1 MNKRLNIK
9 FIQSFL
15 KTIKNKPLWLI
26 DNLLLELEISEKELF
41 YILTIVSDIYT
52 TSGETFIDYEINED
66 KKEINFNLSENVSE
80 FLSINDGELFNIFFL
95 LSTDANLLSLQEE
108 NKSIKDFS
116 NILAN
121 YFTLESTDYDEP
133 LRLPFNDQLNVI
145 EYIKLGSTNSIFY
158 KIKPITLK
166 SNSDGIILEAFDV
179 DENLIKSFLVER
191 IVNITDDS
199 EYLESSKIK
208 TNTIKVEFDL
218 LDENFLNKL
227 GSRIYKCVEGKL
239 YMEFYSYEN
248 ALDYAIKNLLFLE
261 VAAPSDLLN
270 DINKRKNNLMEML

>member
-52 TSGETFIDYEINED
+52 TSGETFIDYEIIED

-121 YFTLESTDYDEP
+121 YFSLESTDYDEP

-166 SNSDGIILEAFDV
+166 TNSDGIILEAFDV
-179 DENLIKSFLVER
+179 NENSIKSFLVER

-199 EYLESSKIK
+199 KYLESSKIK

-227 GSRIYKCVEGKL
+227 GSRIYECVEGKL

>member
-15 KTIKNKPLWLI
+15 KIIKNKPLWLI

-52 TSGETFIDYEINED
+52 TSGETFIDYEIIED

-121 YFTLESTDYDEP
+121 YFSLESTDYDEP

-166 SNSDGIILEAFDV
+166 TNSDGIILEAFDV
-179 DENLIKSFLVER
+179 DENSIKSFLVER

>member
-1 MNKRLNIK
+1 MNKKLNIK

-15 KTIKNKPLWLI
+15 KTIKSKPLWLI

-41 YILTIVSDIYT
+41 YILTIVSDVYT

-66 KKEINFNLSENVSE
+66 RKEINFNLSENVSE
-80 FLSINDGELFNIFFL
+80 FLSINDGELFNIYFL
-95 LSTDANLLSLQEE
+95 LSTDANLLSLQDE
-108 NKSIKDFS
+108 NKSIKEFS

-121 YFTLESTDYDEP
+121 YFTLERTDYEEP
-133 LRLPFNDQLNVI
+133 LRLAFNDQLNVI

-179 DENLIKSFLVER
+179 DENSIKYFLVER

-208 TNTIKVEFDL
+208 TNIIEVEFDL

-227 GSRIYKCVEGKL
+227 GSRMYKCVEGKL

-248 ALDYAIKNLLFLE
+248 ALDYAIKNLLFLQ

>member
-15 KTIKNKPLWLI
+15 KIIRNKPLWLI
-26 DNLLLELEISEKELF
+26 ENLLFELEISEKELF

-121 YFTLESTDYDEP
+121 YFSLESTDYDEP

-166 SNSDGIILEAFDV
+166 TNSDGIILEAFDV
-179 DENLIKSFLVER
+179 DENSIKSFLVER

-227 GSRIYKCVEGKL
+227 GSRIYECVEGKL

>member
-121 YFTLESTDYDEP
+121 YFSLESTDYDEP

-166 SNSDGIILEAFDV
+166 TNSDGIILEAFDV
-179 DENLIKSFLVER
+179 DENSIKSFLVER

-218 LDENFLNKL
+218 LDQNFLNKL
-227 GSRIYKCVEGKL
+227 GSRIYEYVEGKL

>member
-121 YFTLESTDYDEP
+121 YFSLESTDYDEP

-166 SNSDGIILEAFDV
+166 TNSDGIILEAFDV
-179 DENLIKSFLVER
+179 DENSIKSFLVER

-199 EYLESSKIK
+199 EYLQSSKIK

-227 GSRIYKCVEGKL
+227 GSRIYECVEGKL

>member
-1 MNKRLNIK
+1 M
-9 FIQSFL
+9 
-15 KTIKNKPLWLI
+15 
-26 DNLLLELEISEKELF
+26 
-41 YILTIVSDIYT
+41 
-52 TSGETFIDYEINED
+52 IN
-66 KKEINFNLSENVSE
+66 NH
-80 FLSINDGELFNIFFL
+80 
-95 LSTDANLLSLQEE
+95 
-108 NKSIKDFS
+108 
-116 NILAN
+116 
-121 YFTLESTDYDEP
+121 YF
-133 LRLPFNDQLNVI
+133 
-145 EYIKLGSTNSIFY
+145 SIFY

-261 VAAPSDLLN
+261 VAAPSGLLN

>member
-52 TSGETFIDYEINED
+52 TSGETFIDYEIIED

-121 YFTLESTDYDEP
+121 YFSLESTDYDEP

-166 SNSDGIILEAFDV
+166 TNSDGIILEAFDV
-179 DENLIKSFLVER
+179 DENSIKSFLVER

-227 GSRIYKCVEGKL
+227 GSRIYECVEGKL

>member
-1 MNKRLNIK
+1 MNKKLNIK

-26 DNLLLELEISEKELF
+26 DKLLLELEISEKELF
-41 YILTIVSDIYT
+41 YVLTIISDIYT

-66 KKEINFNLSENVSE
+66 RKEINFNLSENVSE
-80 FLSINDGELFNIFFL
+80 FLSINDGELFNIYFL

-108 NKSIKDFS
+108 NKSIKEFS

-121 YFTLESTDYDEP
+121 YFTLESTDYEEP
-133 LRLPFNDQLNVI
+133 LRLAFNDQLNVI
-145 EYIKLGSTNSIFY
+145 EYIKLGSTNSIYY

-166 SNSDGIILEAFDV
+166 SNSDGIILEALDV
-179 DENLIKSFLVER
+179 DENLIKSFLVAR

-208 TNTIKVEFDL
+208 TNSIKVEFDL

-239 YMEFYSYEN
+239 HMEFYSYEN
-248 ALDYAIKNLLFLE
+248 ALDYAIKNLLFLQ
-261 VAAPSDLLN
+261 VAAPSELLN
-270 DINKRKNNLMEML
+270 DINIRKNNLMEML

>member
-121 YFTLESTDYDEP
+121 YFSLESTDYDEP

-166 SNSDGIILEAFDV
+166 TNFDGIILEAFDV
-179 DENLIKSFLVER
+179 DENSIKSFLVER

-199 EYLESSKIK
+199 KYLESSKIK

-227 GSRIYKCVEGKL
+227 GSRIYECVEGKL

>member
-121 YFTLESTDYDEP
+121 YFSLESTDYDEP

-179 DENLIKSFLVER
+179 DENLIKFFLVER

-261 VAAPSDLLN
+261 VAAPSGLLN

>member
-1 MNKRLNIK
+1 MNKKLNIK

-26 DNLLLELEISEKELF
+26 DKLLLELEISEKELF
-41 YILTIVSDIYT
+41 YVLTIISDIYT

-80 FLSINDGELFNIFFL
+80 FLSINDGELFNIYFL

-108 NKSIKDFS
+108 NKSIKEFS

-121 YFTLESTDYDEP
+121 YFTLESTDYEEP
-133 LRLPFNDQLNVI
+133 LRLAFNDQLNVI
-145 EYIKLGSTNSIFY
+145 EYIKLGSTNSIYY

-166 SNSDGIILEAFDV
+166 SNSDGIILEALDV

-208 TNTIKVEFDL
+208 TNSIKVEFDL

-239 YMEFYSYEN
+239 HMEFYSYEN
-248 ALDYAIKNLLFLE
+248 ALDYAIKNLLFLQ
-261 VAAPSDLLN
+261 VAAPSELLN
-270 DINKRKNNLMEML
+270 DINIRKNNLMEML

>member
-121 YFTLESTDYDEP
+121 YFTLESTDNDEP

-270 DINKRKNNLMEML
+270 DINKRKNNLMDML

>member
-26 DNLLLELEISEKELF
+26 DELLLELEISEKELF

-52 TSGETFIDYEINED
+52 TSGETFIDYEIIED

-121 YFTLESTDYDEP
+121 YFSLESTDYDEP

-166 SNSDGIILEAFDV
+166 TNSDGIILEAFDV
-179 DENLIKSFLVER
+179 DENSIKSFLVER

-227 GSRIYKCVEGKL
+227 GSRIYECVEGKL

>member
-1 MNKRLNIK
+1 MNKKLNIK

-26 DNLLLELEISEKELF
+26 DKLLLELEISEKELF
-41 YILTIVSDIYT
+41 YVLTIISDIYT

-66 KKEINFNLSENVSE
+66 RKEINFNLSENVSE
-80 FLSINDGELFNIFFL
+80 FLSINDGELFNIYFL

-108 NKSIKDFS
+108 NKSIKEFS

-133 LRLPFNDQLNVI
+133 LRLPFNDQINVI
-145 EYIKLGSTNSIFY
+145 EYIKLGSTNSIYY

-166 SNSDGIILEAFDV
+166 SNSDGIILEALDV
-179 DENLIKSFLVER
+179 DENLIKSFLVSR

-199 EYLESSKIK
+199 EFFESSKIK

>member
-15 KTIKNKPLWLI
+15 KTIKNKPSWLI

-121 YFTLESTDYDEP
+121 YFSLESTDYDEP

-166 SNSDGIILEAFDV
+166 TNSDGIILEAFDV
-179 DENLIKSFLVER
+179 DENSIKSFLVER

-199 EYLESSKIK
+199 KYLESSKIK

-227 GSRIYKCVEGKL
+227 GSRIYECVEGKL

>member
-1 MNKRLNIK
+1 MNKKLNIK

-41 YILTIVSDIYT
+41 YILTIVSDVYT

-66 KKEINFNLSENVSE
+66 RKEINFNFSENIFE
-80 FLSINDGELFNIFFL
+80 FLSINDGELFNIYFL
-95 LSTDANLLSLQEE
+95 LSTDANLLSLQDE
-108 NKSIKDFS
+108 NKSIKEFS

-121 YFTLESTDYDEP
+121 YFTLESTDYEEP
-133 LRLPFNDQLNVI
+133 LRLAFNDQLNVI

-179 DENLIKSFLVER
+179 DENSIKFFLVER
-191 IVNITDDS
+191 IVSITDDS

-208 TNTIKVEFDL
+208 TNTIEIEFDL

-248 ALDYAIKNLLFLE
+248 ALDYAIKNLLFLQ
-261 VAAPSDLLN
+261 VVAPSELLN

>member
-1 MNKRLNIK
+1 MNKKLNIK

-26 DNLLLELEISEKELF
+26 DKLLLELEISEKELF
-41 YILTIVSDIYT
+41 YVLTIISDIYT

-66 KKEINFNLSENVSE
+66 RKEINFNLSENVSE
-80 FLSINDGELFNIFFL
+80 FLSINDGELFNIYFL

-108 NKSIKDFS
+108 NKSIKEFS

-121 YFTLESTDYDEP
+121 YFTLESTDYEEP
-133 LRLPFNDQLNVI
+133 LSLAFNDQLNVI
-145 EYIKLGSTNSIFY
+145 EYIKLGSTNSIYY

-166 SNSDGIILEAFDV
+166 SNSDGIILEALDV

-208 TNTIKVEFDL
+208 TNSIKVEFDL

-239 YMEFYSYEN
+239 HMEFYSYEN
-248 ALDYAIKNLLFLE
+248 ALDYAIKNLLFLQ
-261 VAAPSDLLN
+261 VAAPSELLN
-270 DINKRKNNLMEML
+270 DINIRKNNLMEML

>member
-52 TSGETFIDYEINED
+52 TSGETFIDYEIIED

-95 LSTDANLLSLQEE
+95 LSTDANLLSLQKE

-121 YFTLESTDYDEP
+121 YFSLESTDYDEP

-166 SNSDGIILEAFDV
+166 TNSDGIILEAFDV
-179 DENLIKSFLVER
+179 DENSIKSFLVER

-227 GSRIYKCVEGKL
+227 GSRIYECVEGKL

>member
-1 MNKRLNIK
+1 MNKKINIK

-41 YILTIVSDIYT
+41 YILTIVSDVYT

-66 KKEINFNLSENVSE
+66 RKEINFNLSENVSE
-80 FLSINDGELFNIFFL
+80 FLSINDGELFNIYFL
-95 LSTDANLLSLQEE
+95 LSTDANLLSLKDE
-108 NKSIKDFS
+108 NKSIKEFS

-121 YFTLESTDYDEP
+121 YFTLESTDYEEP
-133 LRLPFNDQLNVI
+133 LRLAFNDQLNVI

-179 DENLIKSFLVER
+179 DENSIKFFLVER
-191 IVNITDDS
+191 IVSITDDFK
-199 EYLESSKIK
+199 YLESSKIK
-208 TNTIKVEFDL
+208 TNTIEVEFDL

-248 ALDYAIKNLLFLE
+248 ALDYAIKNLLFLQ
-261 VAAPSDLLN
+261 VVAPSELLN

>member
-121 YFTLESTDYDEP
+121 YFSLESTDYDEP

-166 SNSDGIILEAFDV
+166 TNSDGIILEAFDV
-179 DENLIKSFLVER
+179 DENSIKSFLVER

-248 ALDYAIKNLLFLE
+248 ALDYAIKNLLFLQ
-261 VAAPSDLLN
+261 VAAPSKLLN

>member
-1 MNKRLNIK
+1 MNKKLNIK

-26 DNLLLELEISEKELF
+26 DKLLLELEISEKELF
-41 YILTIVSDIYT
+41 YVLTIISDIYT

-66 KKEINFNLSENVSE
+66 RKEINFNLSENVSE
-80 FLSINDGELFNIFFL
+80 FLSINDGELFNIYFL

-108 NKSIKDFS
+108 NKSIKEFS

-121 YFTLESTDYDEP
+121 YFTLESTDYEEP
-133 LRLPFNDQLNVI
+133 LRLAFNDQLNVI
-145 EYIKLGSTNSIFY
+145 EYIKLGSTNSIY
-158 KIKPITLK
+158 YEIKPITLK
-166 SNSDGIILEAFDV
+166 SNSDGIILEALDV
-179 DENLIKSFLVER
+179 EENLIKTFLVAR

-208 TNTIKVEFDL
+208 TNSIKVEFDL

-239 YMEFYSYEN
+239 HMEFYSYEN
-248 ALDYAIKNLLFLE
+248 ALDYAIKNLLFLQ
-261 VAAPSDLLN
+261 VAAPSELLN
-270 DINKRKNNLMEML
+270 DINIRKNNLMEML

>member
-15 KTIKNKPLWLI
+15 KIIKNKPLWLI

-121 YFTLESTDYDEP
+121 YFSLESTDYDEP

>member
-15 KTIKNKPLWLI
+15 KIIKNKPLWLI
-26 DNLLLELEISEKELF
+26 DNLLLELKISEKELF

-66 KKEINFNLSENVSE
+66 KNEINFNLSENVSE

-121 YFTLESTDYDEP
+121 YFSLESTDYDEP

-166 SNSDGIILEAFDV
+166 TNSDGIILEAFDV
-179 DENLIKSFLVER
+179 DENSIKSFLVER

-248 ALDYAIKNLLFLE
+248 ALDYAIKNLLFLQ
-261 VAAPSDLLN
+261 VAAPSKLLN

>member
-1 MNKRLNIK
+1 MNKKLNIK

-26 DNLLLELEISEKELF
+26 DKLLLELEISEKELF
-41 YILTIVSDIYT
+41 YVLTIISDIYT

-66 KKEINFNLSENVSE
+66 TKEINFNLSENVSE
-80 FLSINDGELFNIFFL
+80 FLSINDGELFNIYFL

-108 NKSIKDFS
+108 NKSIKEFS

-121 YFTLESTDYDEP
+121 YFTLESTDYEEP
-133 LRLPFNDQLNVI
+133 LSLAFNDQLNVI
-145 EYIKLGSTNSIFY
+145 EYIKLGSTNSIYY

-166 SNSDGIILEAFDV
+166 SNSDGIILEALDV

-208 TNTIKVEFDL
+208 TNSIKVEFDL

-239 YMEFYSYEN
+239 HMEFYSYEN
-248 ALDYAIKNLLFLE
+248 ALDYAIKNLLFLQ
-261 VAAPSDLLN
+261 VAAPSELLN
-270 DINKRKNNLMEML
+270 DINIRKNNLMEML

>member
-1 MNKRLNIK
+1 MNKKLNIK

-26 DNLLLELEISEKELF
+26 DKLLLELEISEKELF
-41 YILTIVSDIYT
+41 YVLTIVSDIYT
-52 TSGETFIDYEINED
+52 TTGETFIDYEIND
-66 KKEINFNLSENVSE
+66 DRKEINFNLSENVSE
-80 FLSINDGELFNIFFL
+80 FLSINDGELFNIYFL

-108 NKSIKDFS
+108 NKSIKEFS

-121 YFTLESTDYDEP
+121 YFTLESTDYEEP
-133 LRLPFNDQLNVI
+133 LRLAFNDQLNVI
-145 EYIKLGSTNSIFY
+145 EYIKLGSTNSIYY

-166 SNSDGIILEAFDV
+166 SNSDGIILEALDV
-179 DENLIKSFLVER
+179 DENLIKSFLVSR

-208 TNTIKVEFDL
+208 TNSIKVEFDL

-239 YMEFYSYEN
+239 HMEFYSYEN
-248 ALDYAIKNLLFLE
+248 ALDYAIKNLLFLQ
-261 VAAPSDLLN
+261 VAAPSELLN
-270 DINKRKNNLMEML
+270 DINIRKNNLMEML

>member
-95 LSTDANLLSLQEE
+95 LSTDANLLSLQKE

-121 YFTLESTDYDEP
+121 YFSLESTDYDEP

-166 SNSDGIILEAFDV
+166 TNSDGIILEAFDV

-261 VAAPSDLLN
+261 VAAPSGLLN

>member
-1 MNKRLNIK
+1 MNKKLNIK

-26 DNLLLELEISEKELF
+26 DKLLLELEISEKELF
-41 YILTIVSDIYT
+41 YVLTIISDIYT

-66 KKEINFNLSENVSE
+66 RKEIKFNLSENVSE
-80 FLSINDGELFNIFFL
+80 FLSINDGELFNIYFL

-108 NKSIKDFS
+108 NKSIKEFS

-121 YFTLESTDYDEP
+121 YFTLESTDYEEP
-133 LRLPFNDQLNVI
+133 LSLAFNDQLNVI
-145 EYIKLGSTNSIFY
+145 EYIKLGSTNSIYY

-166 SNSDGIILEAFDV
+166 SNSDGIILEALDV
-179 DENLIKSFLVER
+179 DENLIKSFLVSR

-208 TNTIKVEFDL
+208 TNSIKVEFDL

-239 YMEFYSYEN
+239 HMEFYSYEN
-248 ALDYAIKNLLFLE
+248 ALDYAIKNLLFLQ
-261 VAAPSDLLN
+261 VAAPSELLN
-270 DINKRKNNLMEML
+270 DINIRKNNLMEML

>member
-1 MNKRLNIK
+1 MNKKFNIK
-9 FIQSFL
+9 FIQSF
-15 KTIKNKPLWLI
+15 IKIIQNIQLWSIDKLLI
-26 DNLLLELEISEKELF
+26 ELEISEKELF

-121 YFTLESTDYDEP
+121 YFSLESTDYDEP

-166 SNSDGIILEAFDV
+166 TNSDGIILEAFDV
-179 DENLIKSFLVER
+179 DENSIKSFLVER

-199 EYLESSKIK
+199 KYLESSKIK

-227 GSRIYKCVEGKL
+227 GSRIYECVEGKL

>member
-1 MNKRLNIK
+1 MNKKLNIK

-15 KTIKNKPLWLI
+15 KTIKNKPIWFI

-121 YFTLESTDYDEP
+121 YFSLESTDYDEP

-166 SNSDGIILEAFDV
+166 TNSDGIILEAFDV
-179 DENLIKSFLVER
+179 DENSIKSFLVER

-208 TNTIKVEFDL
+208 TNTIEVEFDL

-248 ALDYAIKNLLFLE
+248 ALDYAIKNLLFLQ
-261 VAAPSDLLN
+261 VAAPSKLLN

>member
-1 MNKRLNIK
+1 MNKKLNIK

-26 DNLLLELEISEKELF
+26 DKLLLELEISEKELF
-41 YILTIVSDIYT
+41 YVLTIISDIYT

-66 KKEINFNLSENVSE
+66 RKEINFNLSENVSE
-80 FLSINDGELFNIFFL
+80 FLSINDGELFNIYFL

-108 NKSIKDFS
+108 NKSIKEFS

-121 YFTLESTDYDEP
+121 YFTLESTDYEEP
-133 LRLPFNDQLNVI
+133 LSLAFNDQLNVI
-145 EYIKLGSTNSIFY
+145 EYIKLGSTNSIYY

-166 SNSDGIILEAFDV
+166 SNSDGIILEALDV
-179 DENLIKSFLVER
+179 DENLIKSFLVAR

-208 TNTIKVEFDL
+208 TNTIEVEFDL

-239 YMEFYSYEN
+239 HMEFYSYEN
-248 ALDYAIKNLLFLE
+248 ALDYAIKNLLFLQ
-261 VAAPSDLLN
+261 VAAPSELLN
-270 DINKRKNNLMEML
+270 DINIRKNNLMEML

>member
-1 MNKRLNIK
+1 MNKKLNIK

-26 DNLLLELEISEKELF
+26 DKLLLELEISEKELF
-41 YILTIVSDIYT
+41 YVLTIISDIYT

-66 KKEINFNLSENVSE
+66 RKEINFNLSENVSE
-80 FLSINDGELFNIFFL
+80 FLSINDGELFNIYFL

-108 NKSIKDFS
+108 NKSIKEFS

-121 YFTLESTDYDEP
+121 YFTLESTDYEEP
-133 LRLPFNDQLNVI
+133 LRLAFNDQLNVI
-145 EYIKLGSTNSIFY
+145 EYIKLGSTNSIYY

-166 SNSDGIILEAFDV
+166 SNSDGIILEALDV

>member
-1 MNKRLNIK
+1 MSKKVDFQLVMSVLSLIQNKEKWNLNNLVQKLNI
-9 FIQSFL
+9 
-15 KTIKNKPLWLI
+15 
-26 DNLLLELEISEKELF
+26 EEKDLF
-41 YILTIVSDIYT
+41 YVLEVITDIY
-52 TSGETFIDYEINED
+52 SQDGELLIDYEYDDKNQELLFNINSSLNS
-66 KKEINFNLSENVSE
+66 IIQ
-80 FLSINDGELFNIFFL
+80 INDGELFNIFFL

-121 YFTLESTDYDEP
+121 YFTLESTDHDEP
-133 LRLPFNDQLNVI
+133 LRLPFNDQINVI

-239 YMEFYSYEN
+239 HMEFYSYEN
-248 ALDYAIKNLLFLE
+248 ALDYAIKNLLFLQ
-261 VAAPSDLLN
+261 VAAPSELLN
-270 DINKRKNNLMEML
+270 DINIRKNNLMEML

>member
-95 LSTDANLLSLQEE
+95 LSTDANLLSLQKE

-121 YFTLESTDYDEP
+121 YFSLESTDYDEP

-166 SNSDGIILEAFDV
+166 TNSDGIILEAFDV
-179 DENLIKSFLVER
+179 DENSIKSFLVER

-227 GSRIYKCVEGKL
+227 GSRIYECVEGKL